1 MNTRTFLLAGALVL
15 SAMLTAQVNQTDA
28 KGKQGP
34 WERTWANSSQLRY
47 KGQFKDDRPV
57 GTFTYYSTVGK
68 VESIVQHYPTGG
80 ASHAKH
86 FHPNGKVMA
95 EGRYVGE
102 DKDSTWNYFDAEG
115 HLRST
120 ERWKAGKLNGD
131 QEAFFAEGG
140 LANKCSWGL
149 GKRNGTCTEFFA
161 NGQPRRVVTYVND
174 IPDGVETV
182 YYESGKKEIEG
193 KYVKGEREG
202 AWMHYNDDGSVQIQ
216 IYYAKGEYV
225 KDQKENGTFK
235 EYYPNEQ
242 PKSEVT
248 YKNGKKDGRFVEY
261 HDNGHFVEQPTK
273 LGPDQNAR
281 QDTERVLQGQTIK
294 REGTYRNDLLE
305 GDVKE
310 YDEAGKLLKTTTYTA
325 GKESGIRN

>member
-1 MNTRTFLLAGALVL
+1 MNTRPILLAAALL
-15 SAMLTAQVNQTDA
+15 LPTLLAAQVNQTDA

-34 WERTWANSSQLRY
+34 WERNWANNKQLRY
-47 KGQFKDDRPV
+47 KGQFKDDKPV
-57 GTFTYYSTVGK
+57 GTFTYYSTTGK
-68 VESIVQHYPTGG
+68 VESIVAHYPTGG
-80 ASHAKH
+80 ASHGKH

-102 DKDSTWNYFDAEG
+102 VKDSTWNYFDAEG

-120 ERWKAGKLNGD
+120 ERWKAGKLHGD

-140 LANKCSWGL
+140 LADKCTWSL
-149 GKRNGTCTEFFA
+149 GKRNGTCTDYFA
-161 NGQPRRVVTYVND
+161 NGQPRHVITYAND
-174 IPDGVETV
+174 IPEGIETV
-182 YYESGKKEIEG
+182 FYESGKKELEG

-202 AWMHYNDDGSVQIQ
+202 AWMHYNEDGSVQIQ
-216 IYYAKGEYV
+216 IYYTKGEYV
-225 KDQKENGTFK
+225 KDKKENGTFK
-235 EYYPNEQ
+235 EYYLDEQ

-248 YKNGKKDGRFVEY
+248 YKNGKKEGHFVEY
-261 HDNGHFVEQPTK
+261 YDNGHFVEQPTK

-281 QDTERVLQGQTIK
+281 QDTERVLQGQAIK

-310 YDEAGKLLKTTTYTA
+310 YDETGKLLKTTTYTA